1 MSNINNSAFIYI
13 SSCGYTCSFLSDR
26 FCLVVWQVPVKHF
39 KKLWNCFSQ
48 GLCVPF
54 YIPTCL
60 TPTVLFLHIITN
72 SWYGH
77 FLSHQERGAA
87 VSHDFSLH
95 FPNDWW
101 QWSFIH
107 VYISIYRIYLFL
119 VKYLLKTLSHKEKQK
134 VSTVDYKRCLCILGI
149 VPLSDICLNVFFQ
162 SVTCLPFLNCVFC
175 CLTVLILMMS
185 RLKILW
191 IFVFW
196 CHVYKLF
203 CPIHRPLRFSPIF
216 SSRSVVVLTH
226 LFRCRIHF

>member
-1 MSNINNSAFIYI
+1 MDTHVHFCQI
-13 SSCGYTCSFLSDR
+13 D

-60 TPTVLFLHIITN
+60 TPTVPFLYIITN

-119 VKYLLKTLSHKEKQK
+119 VKYLLKTLSYKEKK
-134 VSTVDYKRCLCILGI
+134 KRSLLLII
-149 VPLSDICLNVFFQ
+149 RDV
-162 SVTCLPFLNCVFC
+162 CVFWA
-175 CLTVLILMMS
+175 LSHYQIYVWM
-185 RLKILW
+185 
-191 IFVFW
+191 
-196 CHVYKLF
+196 
-203 CPIHRPLRFSPIF
+203 F
-216 SSRSVVVLTH
+216 SSSLWLVFLFWVVSFVV
-226 LFRCRIHF
+226 